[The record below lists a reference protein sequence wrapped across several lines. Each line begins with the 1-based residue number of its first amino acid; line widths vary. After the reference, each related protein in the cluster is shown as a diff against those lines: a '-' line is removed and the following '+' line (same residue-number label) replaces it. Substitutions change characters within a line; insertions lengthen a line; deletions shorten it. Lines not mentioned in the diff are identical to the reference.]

1 MQRTFNEKIG
11 YFIKENFIKKMYL
24 GIFLVFFSFTLCKKS
39 NDSVNEPT
47 KEPESQPITQSG
59 GQPGT
64 FSPLAKGDCQ
74 EIQTK
79 LEKAL
84 KIKLKP
90 SFDQA
95 ATLFEGRACSL
106 EAKVKYSEFDYNSGQ
121 ENIEKTIG
129 WEVDINYAIG
139 GPTGFGNGLKNG
151 QKIIVYFVEMDDI
164 DNPKSIDLKF
174 DLAQKN

>member
-1 MQRTFNEKIG
+1 
-11 YFIKENFIKKMYL
+11 
-24 GIFLVFFSFTLCKKS
+24 
-39 NDSVNEPT
+39 
-47 KEPESQPITQSG
+47 
-59 GQPGT
+59 
-64 FSPLAKGDCQ
+64 
-74 EIQTK
+74 
-79 LEKAL
+79 L

-95 ATLFEGRACSL
+95 ATLFEGRAFSL

-151 QKIIVYFVEMDDI
+151 QKIIVYLVEMDDI
-164 DNPKSIDLKF
+164 DNPKSINLKF